1 MLKGTNCN
9 NVSLFVLADA
19 MTHCIFDEWLQN
31 KSRDRAVEHTG
42 IDLKVE
48 SKPIPK
54 TALLNADVLLQK
66 IWPQPSWIESWNVD
80 GSFTSMGPRAGPAI
94 SNWKKPCFQRQN
106 GSEFPELAAQN
117 FRNPQA
123 PGRRDAR
130 AEIHIR
136 RHTVLAFTST
146 MRAL

>member
-31 KSRDRAVEHTG
+31 KNRDRTVEHTG

-54 TALLNADVLLQK
+54 TALLNTDVVVEKFNLVRERNFMRSHLVQGNAE
-66 IWPQPSWIESWNVD
+66 Q
-80 GSFTSMGPRAGPAI
+80 FT
-94 SNWKKPCFQRQN
+94 
-106 GSEFPELAAQN
+106 
-117 FRNPQA
+117 
-123 PGRRDAR
+123 
-130 AEIHIR
+130 
-136 RHTVLAFTST
+136 
-146 MRAL
+146 